1 VGVRTKRYKVK
12 IFVLSA
18 VYASLAGS
26 VYAYYLTFISPKTFD
41 IFFSIELVT
50 MVIVGGM
57 GSIWGVL
64 FGTIF
69 LTSLPNVLH
78 FFDEYKDMFYGL
90 ILVVIL
96 VFLPQGVVVAIRE
109 RWLAR
114 SGPSAPE
121 AIEFRHE
128 PRSLR
133 LAVDLPRSWNSK
145 SAPPSATAKEP
156 ILSARNV
163 SIRFGGLMALAQ
175 VSFEIPRGEVTSLIG
190 PNGAGKTTMINVIS
204 GTYSPETGNIF
215 FEGRD
220 ITNQRPYRMAEM
232 GLTRTFQTIQVFENM
247 TVLENVMV
255 GLHAQTRNEFT
266 YSMFHL
272 PGFRKEENRIEQ
284 RAWEVLRFFD
294 LEDKRLLPAS
304 SLSYGQQKRVEMA
317 RALATHPRLVLL
329 DEPVAGLNMTESL
342 EIAQL
347 IARIRDQGVTV
358 LLVEHDMNLV
368 MSVSDNIIV
377 LNYGRKI
384 AEGDPQVVQKDEQVL
399 SAYLGSVA

>member
-1 VGVRTKRYKVK
+1 
-12 IFVLSA
+12 
-18 VYASLAGS
+18 
-26 VYAYYLTFISPKTFD
+26 
-41 IFFSIELVT
+41 
-50 MVIVGGM
+50 
-57 GSIWGVL
+57 
-64 FGTIF
+64 
-69 LTSLPNVLH
+69 
-78 FFDEYKDMFYGL
+78 
-90 ILVVIL
+90 
-96 VFLPQGVVVAIRE
+96 
-109 RWLAR
+109 
-114 SGPSAPE
+114 
-121 AIEFRHE
+121 
-128 PRSLR
+128 
-133 LAVDLPRSWNSK
+133 
-145 SAPPSATAKEP
+145 
-156 ILSARNV
+156 
-163 SIRFGGLMALAQ
+163 
-175 VSFEIPRGEVTSLIG
+175 
-190 PNGAGKTTMINVIS
+190 
-204 GTYSPETGNIF
+204 
-215 FEGRD
+215 
-220 ITNQRPYRMAEM
+220 
-232 GLTRTFQTIQVFENM
+232 
-247 TVLENVMV
+247 VLENVMV